1 MAPRKDA
8 ISKKTTAKI
17 EKLAQGVL
25 KAVETGK
32 NPFLAL
38 PVRPLANVSWS
49 EKRRL
54 VEMGRQKQKR
64 YFFNVSMAKK
74 FMQTFLVS
82 EACKE
87 LIDSG
92 KTTSIRD
99 LYYVTK
105 HTLGDTRQNTFED
118 QDESDP
124 IIEDLEVTVDALRE
138 ELHLFASREGSMVG
152 PLTITDSGDTI
163 DLRRMGSGGW
173 AVPSIVEENVITFRK
188 HEAKYILLVEKDA
201 VWTRFN
207 EDKFWKRNNC
217 IIVEGGGQPPRG
229 VRRLVQQIGRAHVRT
244 PVT

>member
-1 MAPRKDA
+1 MAARKDGV
-8 ISKKTTAKI
+8 SKKTAAKI
-17 EKLAQGVL
+17 ERLAEGVL
-25 KAVETGK
+25 RSVAGGK
-32 NPFLAL
+32 NPFLDI
-38 PVRPLANVSWS
+38 PVRSLANVSWS

-54 VEMGRQKQKR
+54 VELGNQKQKR

-105 HTLGDTRQNTFED
+105 HTLGDSRQNTFED

-124 IIEDLEVTVDALRE
+124 IIEDLEVTIDALRE

-152 PLTITDSGDTI
+152 PVTIVDSGDTI

-173 AVPSIVEENVITFRK
+173 AVPSIVEDDVVQFRK
-188 HEAKYILLVEKDA
+188 NDAKFVLLVEKDA
-201 VWTRFN
+201 VWRRLN
-207 EDKFWKRNNC
+207 EDKFWKK
-217 IIVEGGGQPPRG
+217 
-229 VRRLVQQIGRAHVRT
+229 
-244 PVT
+244 